1 MIKLVKL
8 GLIAATLSFALSA
21 CGGDAGEWK
30 DKYQKI
36 IDEACA
42 CKDQDC
48 LDKVREKRSAL
59 KKEFREKFKDDKE
72 NGKKIGKQLA
82 PMDDK
87 WSDCRKKVRE
97 AGGGAGEAGGGAN

>member
-8 GLIAATLSFALSA
+8 GLVAATLSFALSA

-30 DKYQKI
+30 GKYQKL

-59 KKEFREKFKDDKE
+59 RKEFKAKYKDDKE
-72 NGKKIGKQLA
+72 TGKKIGKELSSL
-82 PMDDK
+82 DDK

-97 AGGGAGEAGGGAN
+97 AAGGDEAAGGAN